1 MGSFDD
7 FFHHLSRS
15 LYRFY
20 YGLNYWSTMFL
31 FLFLALFFCGLLS
44 SFLRVISVVIRKCG
58 RCCSSCCKTRRS
70 VRSMV
75 QRRILTLL
83 ILTLFNTSGE
93 RQQKGHDISLN
104 AAKHIHEIDDPK
116 SKLFKPVYRTPPRE
130 ERTKIVFET
139 VLIMP
144 QYHRESMEMERM
156 LPSAPMV
163 ENMIAHAYDTRS
175 SNNSPQINDHMRGVT
190 QAYVVV
196 PNSSIA
202 YEDDQS
208 QELLKYRNT
217 SQISSPSLRNPN
229 YFNNKDYVV

>member
-1 MGSFDD
+1 MESFNE

-15 LYRFY
+15 LHRFY

-31 FLFLALFFCGLLS
+31 LFFLVLFFCGLLS
-44 SFLRVISVVIRKCG
+44 SFLRVISVVIKKCG
-58 RCCSSCCKTRRS
+58 RCCSSCCKIRRS
-70 VRSMV
+70 VRSRL
-75 QRRILTLL
+75 QRGILTHL
-83 ILTLFNTSGE
+83 ILALFYTSGE
-93 RQQKGHDISLN
+93 RHEKGYDLSLN

-139 VLIMP
+139 VLILP
-144 QYHRESMEMERM
+144 QYHRESMERERM
-156 LPSAPMV
+156 LPSAPAV
-163 ENMIAHAYDTRS
+163 ENMVAHAYDTRS
-175 SNNSPQINDHMRGVT
+175 INNSPQSIDHMRGVT

-208 QELLKYRNT
+208 QEPLKYRNT